1 MRKPALRICINHEP
15 ETLWRRGGLSIPCLL
30 RTLIG
35 LCAWGDV
42 IRESPPH
49 DKRSWD
55 VLLIG
60 GGAGTGKTRVSCRL
74 ARHFGVG
81 IAEVDDFHIV
91 LETMTTPEQQ
101 PVLHYWKTEPVSRQL
116 SAEQIRELHISV
128 GRVMLP
134 ALSAVIANHIE
145 TRTPIILEGDYI
157 LPELMAQRG
166 DAHSLEV
173 ERVRA
178 VFLYEQDER
187 QIVRNFHLREAE
199 AGGQAG
205 RAYVSWLYG
214 EWLKRECERYGLP
227 ALLATPWGSLQDR
240 IVEAIGSG
248 SQRRT

>member
-1 MRKPALRICINHEP
+1 MKEF
-15 ETLWRRGGLSIPCLL
+15 
-30 RTLIG
+30 
-35 LCAWGDV
+35 
-42 IRESPPH
+42 PPH
-49 DKRSWD
+49 NKRSWD

-60 GGAGTGKTRVSCRL
+60 GGAGTGKTRVSYRL

-81 IAEVDDFHIV
+81 ITEVDDFHIV

-101 PVLHYWKTEPVSRQL
+101 PVLHYWETKPESRQL
-116 SAEQIRELHISV
+116 SAEQIRELHVSV

-145 TRTPIILEGDYI
+145 TRTPIVLEGDYI

-166 DAHSLEV
+166 DAHSLEA

-178 VFLYEQDER
+178 VFLYEPDER

-199 AGGQAG
+199 AGEQAG
-205 RAYVSWLYG
+205 RAHVSWLYG
-214 EWLKRECERYGLP
+214 VWLKKECERYGLP
-227 ALLATPWGSLQDR
+227 ALHAKPWDSLPDR

-248 SQRRT
+248 SQSRTWN